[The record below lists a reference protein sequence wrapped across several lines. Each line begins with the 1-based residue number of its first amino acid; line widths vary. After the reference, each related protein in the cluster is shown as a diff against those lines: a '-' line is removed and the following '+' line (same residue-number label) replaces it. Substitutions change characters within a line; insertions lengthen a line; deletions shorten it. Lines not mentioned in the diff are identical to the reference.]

1 MNISI
6 FYYLNLNRIES
17 IVFDLIRPFRIKTGG
32 LIIRKIDI
40 IAFIN
45 AGGIDA
51 FGRIKDLNDR

>member
-1 MNISI
+1 
-6 FYYLNLNRIES
+6 LNLNRIES